1 MDDSFYP
8 PFHVPSVPYSFLK
21 EGSRRNGWGRQ
32 GIVSTSFSE
41 TLREHGIVAITDIP
55 MMKELHIGAM
65 ESLENC
71 ALEHSQLFA
80 REALQDGTLRL
91 TLASETRSGVSM
103 PFEHQIQSKCSRFAA
118 ISSRLRKLTTEVS
131 KDFIKSLDTAFN
143 GLQIERG
150 PGDNNSF
157 YGDLGHALEHAQQLD
172 HFHTYKAPSV
182 AERAQEIRSST
193 ANDHSIDFHTDDG
206 LFIAISPA
214 LLATTSSS
222 SSSSSSFTPR
232 REKPHDDK
240 IFDAS
245 PGFFIEL
252 RNTSKVEALFPS
264 PHCLVFMMG
273 AGMARWVK
281 LEESSRDHH
290 HHHRDDDDDD
300 TTIRSSV
307 PHAVRVPSGA
317 TRLWYGRMF
326 LPPPDAYSTEAGVT
340 FQAYRSM
347 QLMLQSSSP
356 SSSSSPPSSS
366 LSALGCARV
375 YQDDDE
381 QTRVAV
387 AASRE
392 NGTRSSS
399 SSSSRYTIHKE
410 EVGCAAGEFHCWM
423 KCWAAD
429 DPQCSASQ
437 HKECLSTSTGEP
449 CDPGKMG
456 CLPKCLANNATAGGT
471 GDNGKFCNREN
482 AVSMFMEGFQNPTS
496 SKQACVILLFPNWV
510 LDTKA
515 KYIWACF
522 GVIGMGVLLEVIIAL
537 RRFLRTQQQKKV
549 VGS

>member
-1 MDDSFYP
+1 MKEGRRDRPTINQS
-8 PFHVPSVPYSFLK
+8 SCSASSCSRSRAQLSEAEIGAGSSRLK
-21 EGSRRNGWGRQ
+21 DYEIPTSATRTFMEGSRRNGWGRQ

-273 AGMARWVK
+273 AGMA
-281 LEESSRDHH
+281 
-290 HHHRDDDDDD
+290 
-300 TTIRSSV
+300 SSV

-347 QLMLQSSSP
+347 QLMLQV
-356 SSSSSPPSSS
+356 
-366 LSALGCARV
+366 LAAVYRCARV

-456 CLPKCLANNATAGGT
+456 
-471 GDNGKFCNREN
+471 
-482 AVSMFMEGFQNPTS
+482 S
-496 SKQACVILLFPNWV
+496 S
-510 LDTKA
+510 
-515 KYIWACF
+515 
-522 GVIGMGVLLEVIIAL
+522 
-537 RRFLRTQQQKKV
+537 
-549 VGS
+549 